1 MTGVDA
7 AIDLAARLLD
17 ERIGLKPDPSFR
29 PRLARAL
36 RDVSD
41 ARGTDPEQLV
51 SGMSI
56 DGRVLDHVLD
66 RVTVQETA
74 FFRHPE
80 HFDAIVNSILPTIN
94 GPVRAWSS
102 ACANGQEAY
111 SLAILLRE
119 AGRAGSV
126 LATDISSAALQRT
139 RDGTYLGR
147 EVGGLSVERRRA
159 HFDGAGDR
167 WQVAQ
172 PVRDLV
178 TVRRHNLLDPIP
190 TEVANCQIVMCR
202 NVLIYFTQRHA
213 EVFLGR
219 LADAMHR
226 DAVLFIG
233 GAETLWHMSARFEPV
248 QIGQSFVY
256 RPRRDSVAPRVH
268 TPDTAASTPPV
279 ARRAPQPTTS
289 AVQPSS
295 AQLTRASQP
304 TQAGQPPQASQ
315 PASLPATNVR
325 RVDPSDR
332 VDEPPTNH
340 QAVGV
345 AHLARDEVAEAIVA
359 FRQWAYLGGDDPSAH
374 FHLGL
379 ALDRAGEHRAANRAY
394 RAALNAFDRGEAA
407 LIASLLHGY
416 DPSEFRRML
425 VERSAADRDTAD
437 RDAANQQKP
446 TFRST
451 ERGKRTA

>member
-80 HFDAIVNSILPTIN
+80 HFDAIVNSILPMIN

-139 RDGTYLGR
+139 RDGIYLAR

-159 HFDGAGDR
+159 HFDGADDR

-178 TVRRHNLLDPIP
+178 SVRRHNLLDPIP
-190 TEVANCQIVMCR
+190 NEVANCQIVMCR

-233 GAETLWHMSARFEPV
+233 GAETLWHMSSRFEPV

-256 RPRRDSVAPRVH
+256 RPRRETQTPRVH
-268 TPDTAASTPPV
+268 APSTTASPPTV
-279 ARRAPQPTTS
+279 SHRPLQPNTS
-289 AVQPSS
+289 PVQRSS
-295 AQLTRASQP
+295 AQPARAQPETALSTR
-304 TQAGQPPQASQ
+304 
-315 PASLPATNVR
+315 ASLPAPPALR
-325 RVDPSDR
+325 ERLVDAPAHGEEQTID
-332 VDEPPTNH
+332 H
-340 QAVGV
+340 QSVGV
-345 AHLARDEVAEAIVA
+345 AHLARDEVAEAIVV
-359 FRQWAYLGGDDPSAH
+359 FRQWAYIGGGDPSAH

-379 ALDRAGEHRAANRAY
+379 ALDRAAEHRAANRAY
-394 RAALNAFDRGEAA
+394 RAALNAYDCGDAAHIAA
-407 LIASLLHGY
+407 LLRGY

-437 RDAANQQKP
+437 RDAADRPRP
-446 TFRST
+446 TSRST
-451 ERGKRTA
+451 EKGNRTA